1 MEEIDNW
8 AEGLVV
14 ALRGCEAKAASTPL
28 PSAIEQVIHDRTVGI
43 GCEKLPLYYERAIAK
58 FTKMIGR
65 DPSDEVLQQATK
77 QLAKRRTSGC

>member
-1 MEEIDNW
+1 MGKIDSW
-8 AEGLVV
+8 VDGLVV
-14 ALRGCEAKAASTPL
+14 AFRGCEAKAGSTPL
-28 PSAIEQVIHDRTVGI
+28 PSAIEQVIHDLTVGI
-43 GCEKLPLYYERAIAK
+43 DREKLPLYYERAIAK